1 MHELLLFGQIPRARH
16 DQVLKVLAG
25 VSAMQ
30 PRRML
35 ERIVLYK
42 PQRLP
47 EEPGS
52 QLRRGGS
59 QAVSEK
65 NKNKKAAATR
75 DLYFTQ
81 LHQHLAE
88 EDFAPKDDSSQEQ
101 ESNALVA
108 GRGAPW
114 SLHFY
119 DVPEAQDRD
128 GVLVRKTQS
137 TDILEGNPHEY
148 MLDCGNQYG
157 EPRTLCFRHI
167 LMGLDS

>member
-30 PRRML
+30 PRRLL
-35 ERIVLYK
+35 ERIIIYK

-59 QAVSEK
+59 QAVGGK
-65 NKNKKAAATR
+65 NPKATTTR

-81 LHQHLAE
+81 LVQHLAE
-88 EDFAPKDDSSQEQ
+88 EDFAPKDGTQGDESS
-101 ESNALVA
+101 ALVA

-114 SLHFY
+114 SLQFH
-119 DVPEAQDRD
+119 DVPDAQDRD
-128 GVLVRKTQS
+128 GVLLRLAHT
-137 TDILEGNPHEY
+137 TDIVEGNPHEY
-148 MLDCGNQYG
+148 MLDSGNQYG
-157 EPRTLCFRHI
+157 QRRTPCP
-167 LMGLDS
+167 SAC

>member
-1 MHELLLFGQIPRARH
+1 M
-16 DQVLKVLAG
+16 
-25 VSAMQ
+25 SAMQ
-30 PRRML
+30 PRRLL
-35 ERIVLYK
+35 ERIVIYK

-59 QAVSEK
+59 QAVNAGK
-65 NKNKKAAATR
+65 NQKATAVR

-81 LHQHLAE
+81 LVQHLAE
-88 EDFAPKDDSSQEQ
+88 EDFAPKDGTPQGE

-108 GRGAPW
+108 GRSAPW

-128 GVLVRKTQS
+128 GVLVRKTHT
-137 TDILEGNPHEY
+137 TDILEGNAHEY
-148 MLDCGNQYG
+148 MIDAGNQYVKR
-157 EPRTLCFRHI
+157 RTLTS
-167 LMGLDS
+167 D